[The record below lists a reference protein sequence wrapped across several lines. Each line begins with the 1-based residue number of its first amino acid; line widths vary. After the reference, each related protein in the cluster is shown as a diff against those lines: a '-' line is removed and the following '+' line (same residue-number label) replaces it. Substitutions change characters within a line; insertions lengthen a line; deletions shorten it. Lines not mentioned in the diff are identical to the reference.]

1 MQEMTIELRSD
12 VFDAA
17 APWTCIGRS
26 ASTPR
31 DRVLNAATELF
42 CHHGFAATGVDTIAS
57 RAGTAKSTLY
67 AHFGSKEK
75 LIDAVLAQEGKA
87 WRDWFF
93 GRLRQVTGRP
103 QDKLCAVFDI
113 LQEWFSDP
121 EFYGC
126 PFINAIGEATSENE
140 NLRNA
145 AKSHKSHVNLW
156 IHAQAIELGFEDPD
170 QLVREMT
177 VLIDGAIV
185 AAQVTRQSRFSED
198 AKRLMACRLA
208 A

>member
-1 MQEMTIELRSD
+1 MAMTLELKSEA
-12 VFDAA
+12 FDEAVA
-17 APWTCIGRS
+17 WTCIGRD
-26 ASTPR
+26 ASTAR

-57 RAGTAKSTLY
+57 QAGTAKSTLY
-67 AHFGSKEK
+67 AHFKSKDK
-75 LIDAVLAQEGKA
+75 LIEAVLEREGKA

-93 GRLRQVTGRP
+93 GRLGQIHGTP
-103 QDKLCAVFDI
+103 KDKLCAVFDI
-113 LQEWFSDP
+113 LEEWFSDP

-140 NLRNA
+140 NLRSA
-145 AKSHKSHVNLW
+145 AKVHKSHVNVW
-156 IHAQAIELGFEDPD
+156 ISAQALELGFLSPD
-170 QLVREMT
+170 DLVREMT

-185 AAQVTRQSRFSED
+185 AAQVTRD
-198 AKRLMACRLA
+198 AKYSEVAKSLIANRLA